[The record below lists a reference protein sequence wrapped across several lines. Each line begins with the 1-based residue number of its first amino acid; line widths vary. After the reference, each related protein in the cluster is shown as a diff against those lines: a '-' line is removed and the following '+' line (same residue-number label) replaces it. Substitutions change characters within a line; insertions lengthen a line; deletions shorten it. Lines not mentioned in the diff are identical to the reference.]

1 MHGTGKP
8 LGRFSEEVPVEARDA
23 ATLAAEVL
31 QKATRVLVLGHRG
44 ADGDVAGSSLA
55 LALALRE
62 QGKSVTVYNEEIYGE
77 GIDWLPHAADVVTK
91 LPANARYDATVVVD
105 AADPA
110 RCGADFPPASRRG
123 VFIWIDH
130 HRIDEPPG
138 DINYVDLT
146 AAAVGEQIAEIL
158 DAMAHPISK
167 DVAVCLYTSLMSDTG
182 GFRYANTSARALRLA
197 GRLVAAGVEPWE
209 ITQQLYESQPVP
221 KLRLL
226 ARALSS
232 LELSPGGKV
241 GLVSLS
247 AHDVERAGADEKHLH
262 GIVNHVRGIRGV
274 EIAILAREVGE
285 DVELVL
291 RSSGNVSVAKIAA
304 LLGATGNLNAARFRL
319 RMGLHEAEERV
330 LRSAAEVAE
339 AKSPATETLARVQT
353 KSRHQKSGKT
363 RTRGAASSQQN
374 A

>member
-8 LGRFSEEVPVEARDA
+8 LGRFSDEVPVEAQRA
-23 ATLAAEVL
+23 AKQVAEAL
-31 QKATRVLVLGHRG
+31 HNATRILVLGHRG

-55 LALALRE
+55 LAIALRE
-62 QGKSVTVYNEEIYGE
+62 QGKSVTIYNEEPYGE
-77 GIDWLPHAADVVTK
+77 GVDWLPQAGDVLTS
-91 LPANARYDATVVVD
+91 LSSTACFDATVVVD

-110 RCGADFPPASRRG
+110 RCGADFPSAQRRG
-123 VFIWIDH
+123 TFIWVDH
-130 HRIDEPPG
+130 HRIDVPPG
-138 DINYVDLT
+138 ELNYIDLT

-158 DAMAHPISK
+158 DAMGHSLSK
-167 DVAVCLYTSLMSDTG
+167 DVATCLYTSLMSDTG

-209 ITQQLYESQPVP
+209 ITQHLYESQPVP

-247 AHDVERAGADEKHLH
+247 AHDLERAGADEKHVH
-262 GIVNHVRGIRGV
+262 GIVNHVRGLRGV
-274 EIAILAREVGE
+274 ELAILAREIGE
-285 DVELVL
+285 DVEIVL
-291 RSSGNVSVAKIAA
+291 RSSGNVSAERVAA
-304 LLGATGNLNAARFRL
+304 LLGESGNPNAARFRL
-319 RMGLHEAEERV
+319 RMGLHEAEERI
-330 LRSAAEVAE
+330 LRVAAEIAE
-339 AKSPATETLARVQT
+339 AQPKAAGRVTRAKTKPRNPKST
-353 KSRHQKSGKT
+353 KSRV
-363 RTRGAASSQQN
+363 RGSASSQQN